1 MTGHGKT
8 NGLRP
13 FLKGD
18 TDDFV
23 VWLWSVPKVS
33 AWFTAGSSVPTT
45 TTATTTAAHALLV
58 RQRRLEPLKPS
69 AWKVGISFRR
79 HSPSV

>member
-45 TTATTTAAHALLV
+45 TTATTTAAHAVVLL
-58 RQRRLEPLKPS
+58 
-69 AWKVGISFRR
+69 
-79 HSPSV
+79 SPRSWCASGGWNL